1 MGLPSTVIIPC
12 WRKPAFLEATLR
24 LIEKARGAHR
34 LRYLFA
40 IDRGADPKVNEVI
53 AGFRFLA
60 VSSTIR
66 RSHSYPGNSY
76 NILEALKSVSGPG
89 DPDDLVYVIEDDVF
103 IADDFFEFHVDAHR
117 LDEPFFV
124 SACKGSRKIL
134 ASDAERLVYRSS
146 EYRSLG
152 VSFKAH
158 RLGYVVE
165 HATRKYYADMI
176 GYCAKE
182 LPDTGLPIHH
192 VEQSRLIHRVV
203 RKVESW
209 GLFPVKP
216 RAFHAGFIGYNRGAY
231 ALEAESLSADA
242 LLGLTSD
249 QMNLLADPQY
259 RDIERCELIRSR
271 VSLRL
276 V

>member
-1 MGLPSTVIIPC
+1 MPSTVVIPC
-12 WRKPAFLEATLR
+12 WRKPSFLAATLK
-24 LIEKARGAHR
+24 LIEKARGANR

-40 IDRGADPKVNEVI
+40 IDRDADPRVNEII
-53 AGFRFLA
+53 AGFRFLSH
-60 VSSTIR
+60 SSTVR
-66 RSHSYPGNSY
+66 RAHAFPGNSY

-89 DPDDLVYVIEDDVF
+89 DPDDLVYVIEDDIF
-103 IADDFFEFHVDAHR
+103 IADDFFEFHEDAHR

-124 SACKGSRKIL
+124 SACRGPRKIL

-152 VSFKAH
+152 VSFRAH

-203 RKVESW
+203 RKVGSW

-216 RAFHAGFIGYNRGAY
+216 RAFHAGFAGYNRGAY
-231 ALEAESLSADA
+231 ALEAESLSAEA
-242 LLGLTSD
+242 LLNLTSD
-249 QMNLLADPQY
+249 QMNLLADPKY

>member
-1 MGLPSTVIIPC
+1 MPSTVIIPC
-12 WRKPAFLEATLR
+12 WRKPAFLTATLK
-24 LIEKARGAHR
+24 LIEKARGASG

-40 IDRGADPKVNEVI
+40 IDRDADPRVNEII
-53 AGFRFLA
+53 ASFRFL
-60 VSSTIR
+60 VNSSTVR
-66 RSHSYPGNSY
+66 RSHNYPGNSY
-76 NILEALKSVSGPG
+76 NVLEALKSVSGPG
-89 DPDDLVYVIEDDVF
+89 DPDDLIFVIEDDVF
-103 IADDFFEFHVDAHR
+103 IADDFFEYHTDAHR

-124 SACKGSRKIL
+124 SACKGPRKIL
-134 ASDAERLVYRSS
+134 ADDAERIVYRSS

-176 GYCAKE
+176 GYCARE
-182 LPDTGLPIHH
+182 LPDKLLPIHH

-203 RKVESW
+203 RKVGSW
-209 GLFPVKP
+209 GLYPVKP
-216 RAFHAGFIGYNRGAY
+216 RAFHAGFAGYNRGAY
-231 ALEAESLSADA
+231 APEADELTADA
-242 LLGLTSD
+242 LLSLTTD
-249 QMNLLADPQY
+249 QMNLFADPKY